1 MTAMTTPP
9 SRPTVAPV
17 VNLERD
23 SAEDPS
29 GHGEFRL
36 IFEPRDGSAPV
47 TIRPI
52 HPEDRQELYEGFRK
66 LSPTSRYQRFF
77 SELNELSAEQLDYL
91 TEVDGINHV
100 ALVAVCGAAGL
111 ELERGL
117 GVARFVRLKDEPDVA
132 EVAITVADDA
142 QNKGIGSA
150 LLAALIAAARERG
163 VHRFRMQV
171 LSMNAGMIA
180 LLQHS
185 SAVEIPSDG
194 TFGDDVRVFEIPIS
208 AEGVQSSAT
217 HADRGWLGAVEALS
231 RALTGK
237 THGSGSQ

>member
-9 SRPTVAPV
+9 DRPTVVPV
-17 VNLERD
+17 VNLERAASSD
-23 SAEDPS
+23 AAGQS
-29 GHGEFRL
+29 EFRL

-52 HPEDRQELYEGFRK
+52 HPEDRQELYDGFRK
-66 LSPTSRYQRFF
+66 LSPASRYQRFF
-77 SELNELSAEQLDYL
+77 SELNELSTEQLDYL
-91 TEVDGINHV
+91 TQVDGVDHV
-100 ALVAVCGAAGL
+100 ALVAVCAAAGL

-117 GVARFVRLKDEPDVA
+117 GVARFVRLKEEPDVA

-142 QNKGIGSA
+142 QHKGIGSA

-163 VHRFRMQV
+163 IHRFRMQV
-171 LSMNAGMIA
+171 LAMNAGMIA
-180 LLQHS
+180 LLRHS
-185 SAVEIPSDG
+185 SAVEIPNDG

-208 AEGVQSSAT
+208 AEGVQSSAG
-217 HADRGWLGAVEALS
+217 HAERGWLGAVEALS

-237 THGSGSQ
+237 SHGSGSQ